1 MDEYPIKVGSML
13 YTLVD
18 PNKGHEVAY
27 NRWYER
33 DHFYGGCMVGPWLFA
48 GSRWVATRDLKDLR
62 FPHGDANLLTRPDDA
77 GSYVAIYWVHEGRH
91 AEHFAW
97 AGNQV
102 VELYKDGRGFNE
114 RTHAHTVLYHYGETV
129 YRDPDGVPIELALD
143 HKYEGSVTVAVK
155 RAEGVSA
162 EELAQWVRTEGMPP
176 LLADGPVAMGS
187 VWAPELGGTTRL
199 RHRWIW
205 VPPPGARTGRCN
217 CSSPSPTRPSAG
229 IASSTMPDAS
239 TTADWP
245 RWSAPRPSSAPSS
258 APTPTPTSSGEPVLP
273 PVFQLTA
280 AITGAK
286 ESTASALKP
295 M

>member
-114 RTHAHTVLYHYGETV
+114 RTHAHTALYHYGETV

-187 VWAPELGGTTRL
+187 VWAPELGGDNTSQAPMDLGTPAGGEDRTLQLFFTESNPAECWDRFVDYARRL
-199 RHRWIW
+199 DDGGLAT
-205 VPPPGARTGRCN
+205 VVGA
-217 CSSPSPTRPSAG
+217 
-229 IASSTMPDAS
+229 
-239 TTADWP
+239 
-245 RWSAPRPSSAPSS
+245 APFVRSIVG
-258 APTPTPTSSGEPVLP
+258 TDTYTD
-273 PVFQLTA
+273 QLW
-280 AITGAK
+280 
-286 ESTASALKP
+286 
-295 M
+295 